1 MILYERGSRGV
12 SGKKSRR
19 ISRNRSLLV
28 VKSEATV
35 ARETSRG
42 YEAFI
47 RRRHAARSLFSFL
60 FFFFERKNVSAI
72 GEIKGVS
79 INCAGTHRSFVSNRA
94 PFFFFFFFSVRLQE
108 SREYLGSYL
117 PFVRRKRQ
125 LQFVYRPLIAESARF
140 DRNAVPIP
148 QLTSRSFR

>member
-28 VKSEATV
+28 EATV

-42 YEAFI
+42 YGAFI

-94 PFFFFFFFSVRLQE
+94 PFFFFFFSVRLQE